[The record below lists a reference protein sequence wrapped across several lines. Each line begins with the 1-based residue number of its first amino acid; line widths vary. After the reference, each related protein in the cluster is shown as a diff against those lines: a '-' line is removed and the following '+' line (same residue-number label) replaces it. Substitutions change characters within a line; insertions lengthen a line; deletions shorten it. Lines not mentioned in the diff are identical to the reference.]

1 VAMDSHGNHLYFEVK
16 AQAEKKLPEIYQRL
30 GIPV

>member
-1 VAMDSHGNHLYFEVK
+1 MDSHGNHLYYEVRRE
-16 AQAEKKLPEIYQRL
+16 AEKKLPEIYKRL